1 MKDLGEL
8 SLADA
13 AKQAAGNW
21 KHFQCFVWWRKLN
34 RPDDWA
40 IIYTHHRDSGL
51 LDVSNASVIDKALA
65 PHGGDVL
72 EEDHFHWAVGWIK
85 GYSIRVYRRGRITK
99 AFRTYHE
106 LAQRMADYPIL
117 DEMDYSERELEA
129 TFDNIADSAWR
140 LEPLY
145 DLPEGWIGNVY
156 HWLADND
163 CSAIESAD
171 DQGGYPDEDQLRT
184 AFDALG
190 YRQTATV

>member
-1 MKDLGEL
+1 MPQSKRR
-8 SLADA
+8 
-13 AKQAAGNW
+13 GNW

-85 GYSIRVYRRGRITK
+85 GYSIRVYTTWPDYQGIPHLSRIGP
-99 AFRTYHE
+99 
-106 LAQRMADYPIL
+106 RMADYPIL
-117 DEMDYSERELEA
+117 DESDYSERELEA

-145 DLPEGWIGNVY
+145 DLPEGWDRQRLPLV
-156 HWLADND
+156 
-163 CSAIESAD
+163 
-171 DQGGYPDEDQLRT
+171 GGQRL
-184 AFDALG
+184 
-190 YRQTATV
+190 